1 MPLLRVTHQRGA
13 FTDMQKAQ
21 LANELTHALL
31 MGEVGSDNPAS
42 RAVAYVVFDEVDPKT
57 SWFVGG
63 KLEETRPTGG
73 RFIFDVF
80 YPVGAASQEHK
91 TQLHKDI
98 NDSVARVLDV
108 DGTFPNR
115 GGDWVF
121 IHEITEGNWG
131 VSGQTIGVA
140 DVYQLAQGDPAR
152 SSYFEQLLA
161 AQRRTLEAFNYPAG
175 SPGASR

>member
-13 FTDMQKAQ
+13 FTDVQKTQ
-21 LANELTHALL
+21 LADELTHALL
-31 MGEVGSDNPAS
+31 IGEVGSDNPAS
-42 RAVAYVVFDEVDPKT
+42 RAVAYVLFDEFDAKT

-63 KLEETRPTGG
+63 KLEEAGPVSG

-91 TQLHKDI
+91 AQLYKDI
-98 NDSVARVLDV
+98 NDSVSGVLGV

-131 VSGQTIGVA
+131 AGGQTIGVA
-140 DVYQLAQGDPAR
+140 DVYQLTQGDPAR
-152 SSYFEQLLA
+152 NSYFEQLLA
-161 AQRRTLEAFNYPAG
+161 AQRRTLEAFNYPGG